1 MFENFQLLAYGD
13 TGWGDEL
20 VTGLGVTL
28 LLAFVTV
35 PFALA
40 FSFLIAW
47 AKESSLRPVR
57 VFGNVYTTIFR
68 SLPEILTL
76 LIVYFQL
83 QIIIDWITSFISPNL
98 KLSISP
104 FVAGVLTL
112 TLVISALGSEVVRA
126 AYNAVPKGQR
136 EAGDSIGLSKRK
148 SFFLIILPQM
158 WPHML
163 PAFGNLWLILLKDT
177 SLVSIIALSELVNF
191 TEKAIATTK
200 QPFFFYIVLAGIF
213 VTLAFLSSRGQMAL
227 EKHVNRNLIEER

>member
-1 MFENFQLLAYGD
+1 MFENLQLLAYGD
-13 TGWGDEL
+13 SGWGDEL

-35 PFALA
+35 PFALV

-47 AKESSLRPVR
+47 AKESRFRIVR
-57 VFGNVYTTIFR
+57 ILGNAYTTIFR

-76 LIVYFQL
+76 LIIYFQL
-83 QIIIDWITSFISPNL
+83 QIIIDWVNSFLFPGS
-98 KLSISP
+98 KVAISP
-104 FVAGVLTL
+104 FAAGVVTL

-126 AYNAVPKGQR
+126 AFNAVPKGQR
-136 EAGDSIGLSKRK
+136 EAGDSICLSKRK

-158 WPHML
+158 WRHML

-177 SLVSIIALSELVNF
+177 SLVSIITLSELVNF

-200 QPFFFYIVLAGIF
+200 QPFFFYVVLAGIF
-213 VTLAFLSSRGQMAL
+213 VTLAFLSSRGQAAL
-227 EKHVNRNLIEER
+227 EKYFNRNFVEER